1 VGDGKDAG
9 VSDHR
14 LSRRV
19 HWTSIARCAST
30 KHPDALKEFVNLR
43 YSAIKSFNDEGTQM
57 PRKQTFQEWLE
68 IHKDLDAYIAR
79 GGKLRELN
87 LLDEVSH
94 KRLEYVIAAELGEET
109 LARLSR
115 FFKSI
120 MDTMNRKR
128 PVGEVLTESKLQE
141 LWRKTAS
148 YNKQ

>member
-1 VGDGKDAG
+1 
-9 VSDHR
+9 
-14 LSRRV
+14 
-19 HWTSIARCAST
+19 
-30 KHPDALKEFVNLR
+30 
-43 YSAIKSFNDEGTQM
+43 M

-68 IHKDLDAYIAR
+68 IHKDLDAYIAL

-87 LLDEVSH
+87 LLDEVTH
-94 KRLEYVIAAELGEET
+94 KRLEDVIAAELGEET

-120 MDTMNRKR
+120 MDTMNRNR
-128 PVGEVLTESKLQE
+128 PVGEVLTESKLQK

>member
-1 VGDGKDAG
+1 M
-9 VSDHR
+9 
-14 LSRRV
+14 
-19 HWTSIARCAST
+19 CPNST
-30 KHPDALKEFVNLR
+30 PDALKEFGNLR

>member
-1 VGDGKDAG
+1 MC
-9 VSDHR
+9 
-14 LSRRV
+14 LNNTP
-19 HWTSIARCAST
+19 WF
-30 KHPDALKEFVNLR
+30 KEFVNLR
-43 YSAIKSFNDEGTQM
+43 YSAIKSFNDERTQM

-68 IHKDLDAYIAR
+68 IHKDLDAYIAH

-87 LLDEVSH
+87 LLDEVTH
-94 KRLEYVIAAELGEET
+94 KRLEDVIAAELGEET

-128 PVGEVLTESKLQE
+128 TVGDVLTESKLQK

>member
-1 VGDGKDAG
+1 
-9 VSDHR
+9 
-14 LSRRV
+14 
-19 HWTSIARCAST
+19 
-30 KHPDALKEFVNLR
+30 
-43 YSAIKSFNDEGTQM
+43 M

-68 IHKDLDAYIAR
+68 IHKDLDAYIAH
-79 GGKLRELN
+79 GGKLRGLN
-87 LLDEVSH
+87 LLDEVTH
-94 KRLEYVIAAELGEET
+94 KRLEDVIAAELGEET

-128 PVGEVLTESKLQE
+128 TVGDVLTESKLQK